1 MMDDPTAVVEAGAF
15 AELLDQRR
23 FDLTKPPP
31 KPVPRY
37 LLLGKVIST
46 PANLCAIQ
54 APVKAGKSAFIG
66 AMIASTME
74 PTGDCLGLESSNPDG
89 LAVIHFD
96 TEQSPYDHY
105 QCIIRAL
112 RRAGNSE
119 PPEWFR
125 SYCLTDV
132 STEKRRQVLRF
143 EMERAKAKH
152 CGIHSVIIDGV
163 GDICINVND
172 PAEAVSIVDE
182 LHLLAI
188 GFYCTVVP
196 VLHEN
201 PGSDIGKTRGH
212 LGSQLERK
220 AETNLRLSKDSTGI
234 TTGYSEKSRGAHIP
248 KDRGIRFAFDEKL
261 AMHVT
266 IAAAAPPV
274 GRPPS
279 IDYDEVLAI
288 LAKEPLTF
296 SEWAAQAKEH
306 AGVGLTSFKK
316 VRKHLLMD
324 GKVCHSPITGK
335 YEQTVSTIAS
345 AA

>member
-1 MMDDPTAVVEAGAF
+1 MDDPTAVVEAAAF
-15 AELLDQRR
+15 SELLDKRR
-23 FDLTKPPP
+23 FDPTKPPA

-37 LLLGKVIST
+37 LLLGKVIAT

-54 APVKAGKSAFIG
+54 APVKAGKSAFVG
-66 AMIASTME
+66 AMMASTME
-74 PTGDCLGLESSNPDG
+74 PTEDCLGLGSSNPDG

-105 QCIIRAL
+105 QCVIRAL

-119 PPEWFR
+119 PLEWFR

-132 STEKRRQVLRF
+132 STGERRQVLRF
-143 EMERAKAKH
+143 EMERAKAEH
-152 CGIHSVIIDGV
+152 GGIHSVIIDGV

-182 LHLLAI
+182 LHQLAI

-220 AETNLRLSKDSTGI
+220 AETNLRLSKDSSGV
-234 TTGYSEKSRGAHIP
+234 TTGYSEKSHGAHIP
-248 KDRGIRFAFDEKL
+248 KEKGIRFTFDEAL
-261 AMHVT
+261 GMHVT
-266 IAAAAPPV
+266 AAAAPAV

-279 IDYDEVLAI
+279 IDYAAVLEI
-288 LAKEPLTF
+288 LTEPLTF
-296 SEWAAQAKEH
+296 SEWADKAKKE
-306 AGVGLTSFKK
+306 AKVGLTSFKK
-316 VRKHLLMD
+316 IRRQLVDERKVFKSL
-324 GKVCHSPITGK
+324 ITGK
-335 YEQTVSTIAS
+335 YEQTASTIAS